1 MSTGT
6 RKGFKFV
13 TKNSKNANFETINFD
28 EIEKESL
35 NVSNNAKLKNARND
49 DESIQK
55 FLYNIF
61 QLFTLYFYLT

>member
-35 NVSNNAKLKNARND
+35 NVSNSPKLKNARND

-55 FLYNIF
+55 F
-61 QLFTLYFYLT
+61 